1 MRLAWALAV
10 IVAAVP
16 MAGDAQLASEKSIS
30 LVKRD
35 GRWAAVPLI
44 CDATNRDRVFVLGAP
59 GHNGQMDLISFAK
72 PGLSAQR
79 VSVRLGP
86 GNPGAGQIY
95 YPLFNLVGRE
105 VGNIHAINPG
115 MVEPGATTPAV
126 TAITLGRETTNC
138 RFAAQTRVLAVTA
151 RRSIQIVR
159 TERNGYRYT
168 AYSFDTALP
177 ETSQPWG
184 GHDNRPSLAIDG
196 GRLVDQSNGRRVY
209 EFTNRGFVYR
219 VMVSVRP
226 DHPGG
231 GVEVTQDGRNVLREA
246 FGAYTAAVVP

>member
-1 MRLAWALAV
+1 MAV

-35 GRWAAVPLI
+35 GHWTAVPLI

-59 GHNGQMDLISFAK
+59 GRNGQMDLISFAK

-86 GNPGAGQIY
+86 GDPGAGQIY

-138 RFAAQTRVLAVTA
+138 RFAAQTRVL
-151 RRSIQIVR
+151 
-159 TERNGYRYT
+159 
-168 AYSFDTALP
+168 
-177 ETSQPWG
+177 
-184 GHDNRPSLAIDG
+184 
-196 GRLVDQSNGRRVY
+196 
-209 EFTNRGFVYR
+209 
-219 VMVSVRP
+219 
-226 DHPGG
+226 
-231 GVEVTQDGRNVLREA
+231 
-246 FGAYTAAVVP
+246 